1 MCGII
6 GITSTKPVSS
16 SIINSLKKLE
26 YRGYDS
32 AGIATL
38 LDGKINEV
46 KCEGR
51 VKALENNI
59 SKIKMLGTVGIGHV
73 RWATHGVP
81 STLNAHPHSSESVSV
96 VHNGIIEN
104 STLLK
109 KFLVEKGHKF
119 KSQTDTEVIVHL
131 ITEYLKEND
140 LKNSILKMLK
150 KLHGSFALGII
161 FKDQPDLIVGARRGS
176 PLAVG
181 YGPNENYLGS
191 DSYAL
196 KSMTNKITYLDD
208 GEFCILKKNSVEFF
222 DDTGK
227 KVNKSV
233 LELSNEEGD
242 YDKGD
247 YKHFM
252 AKEIE
257 EQPITIKNCINEYI
271 DKVNKDI
278 NLLNFPWKQNEISSI
293 VLIGCGTAYHS
304 CLMAKHWFEQ
314 LTDLDISVD
323 IASEFRY
330 RKNKFKSE
338 SLYIFVSQSGE
349 TADTYA
355 ALDLCNKNKMKTCS
369 VVNVVESSIARD
381 SKFVLPIHC
390 GPEIGVAST
399 KAFLGQMLV
408 LYLFSIKIAFVRGSI
423 DKDKYQTKIKSLLS
437 LADLVKNTLDTD
449 NQIQSACNSFVD
461 AKGSMFLGRGSSFPI
476 ALEGALKLKELAY
489 IHAEGYPAGEM
500 KHGPLALIEDGM
512 PVVVIAPRDYYYN
525 KTISNM
531 QEVIARGAK
540 VLLITR
546 GAKVLL
552 ITNKSTD
559 EIFSENIWQKIEV
572 ENTDDDLLPFLITIP
587 LQKLAYHSALKKGY
601 DIDKP
606 RNLAKS
612 VTVE

>member
-6 GITSTKPVSS
+6 GITSNKPVTSA
-16 SIINSLKKLE
+16 IINSLRKLE

-38 LDGKINEV
+38 SAGFINEI
-46 KCEGR
+46 KSEGR
-51 VKALENNI
+51 VDNLEKNLLNK
-59 SKIKMLGTVGIGHV
+59 KIEGTIGIGHV
-73 RWATHGVP
+73 RWATHGIP
-81 STLNAHPHSSESVSV
+81 NTINAHPHSSETVSV

-104 STLLK
+104 STILK
-109 KFLVEKGHKF
+109 KYLIEKGHKF

-131 ITEYLKEND
+131 ITELLKEND

-150 KLHGSFALGII
+150 QLHGSFALGII

-196 KSMTNKITYLDD
+196 KSMTNKISYLND
-208 GEFCILKKNSVEFF
+208 GEFCIVKKNEVNFF
-222 DDTGK
+222 DEIGNKINK
-227 KVNKSV
+227 KV
-233 LELSNEEGD
+233 LELSSNEQD
-242 YDKGD
+242 YEKGD
-247 YKHFM
+247 FKHFM

-257 EQPITIKNCINEYI
+257 EQPITLKNCIKEYI
-271 DKVNKDI
+271 DSI
-278 NLLNFPWKQNEISSI
+278 NNEISIHNFPWKNKEISSV

-304 CLMAKHWFEQ
+304 CMMAKYWFEEI
-314 LTDLDISVD
+314 TSLDVSID

-330 RKNKFKSE
+330 RKNRFKKD

-355 ALDLCNKNKMKTCS
+355 ALDLCNKNNMKTAS
-369 VVNVVESSIARD
+369 IVNVIESSIARD
-381 SKFVLPIHC
+381 SNFVLPIHC

-408 LYLFSIKIAFVRGSI
+408 LYILILKLAIIRSDLEKVN
-423 DKDKYQTKIKSLLS
+423 YVEKIK
-437 LADLVKNTLDTD
+437 DLKKLPKFVEETLMTE
-449 NQIQSACNSFVD
+449 NKIQSVSSTFIK
-461 AKGSMFLGRGSSFPI
+461 AKGSMFLGRGFSYPI
-476 ALEGALKLKELAY
+476 ALEGALKLKELLY
-489 IHAEGYPAGEM
+489 VHAEGYPAGEM

-512 PVVVIAPRDYYYN
+512 PVVVLAPRDNYYK

-540 VLLITR
+540 VLLIT
-546 GAKVLL
+546 
-552 ITNKSTD
+552 NKSND
-559 EIFSENIWQKIEV
+559 EVVSENIWQKVEV
-572 ENTDDDLLPFLITIP
+572 ENTSEDLLPFLLTIP
-587 LQKLAYHSALKKGY
+587 LQKLAYFSALKKGY

>member
-6 GITSTKPVSS
+6 GISSNKSVSN

-38 LDGKINEV
+38 SDGFINEV
-46 KCEGR
+46 KSEGR
-51 VKALENNI
+51 VENLENNFDLKNLSGNI
-59 SKIKMLGTVGIGHV
+59 GIGHV

-81 STLNAHPHSSESVSV
+81 NSVNAHPHSSENVSV

-109 KFLVEKGHKF
+109 KYLLNKGHKF

-131 ITEYLKEND
+131 ITENLKTTELQEAITKT
-140 LKNSILKMLK
+140 LKQ
-150 KLHGSFALGII
+150 LHGSFALGII
-161 FKDQPDLIVGARRGS
+161 FKDMPDLIIGARRGS

-196 KSMTNKITYLDD
+196 KSMTNKVTYLED
-208 GEFCILKKNSVEFF
+208 GEFCFIKKDEVNFF
-222 DDTGK
+222 NDGGIKINK
-227 KVNKSV
+227 KV
-233 LELSNEEGD
+233 LELSTDQQN

-247 YKHFM
+247 FKHFM

-257 EQPITIKNCINEYI
+257 EQPQTLKTGIKEYVDSIN
-271 DKVNKDI
+271 NDI
-278 NLLNFPWKQNEISSI
+278 NIYNFPWKIDEIKSI
-293 VLIGCGTAYHS
+293 MLIGCGTAYHS
-304 CLMAKHWFEQ
+304 CLMAKYWFEE
-314 LTDLDISVD
+314 LTTLDVNID

-330 RKNKFKSE
+330 RKNRFKNDT
-338 SLYIFVSQSGE
+338 LYIFVSQSGE

-355 ALDLCNKNKMKTCS
+355 ALDLCNKNKMKTCA
-369 VVNVVESSIARD
+369 VVNVIESSIARD
-381 SKFVLPIHC
+381 SNFVLPIHC

-399 KAFLGQMLV
+399 KAFLGQILV
-408 LYLFSIKIAFVRGSI
+408 LYILSLKLSSLRKEIEN
-423 DKDKYQTKIKSLLS
+423 KDYQEKIKDLKNLPKLIEETLLI
-437 LADLVKNTLDTD
+437 D
-449 NQIQSACNSFVD
+449 NDIQAIASTFNE
-461 AKGSMFLGRGSSFPI
+461 AKGSMFLGRGFSYPI
-476 ALEGALKLKELAY
+476 ALEGALKLKELSY
-489 IHAEGYPAGEM
+489 VHAEGYPAGEM
-500 KHGPLALIEDGM
+500 KHGPLALIEEGM
-512 PVVVIAPRDYYYN
+512 PVVVLAPRDNYYK

-531 QEVIARGAK
+531 QEVVA
-540 VLLITR
+540 R

-552 ITNKSTD
+552 ITNKSKD
-559 EIFSENIWQKIEV
+559 EIVSENIWEKIEV
-572 ENTDDDLLPFLITIP
+572 ETSNDDLLPFLLTIP
-587 LQKLAYHSALKKGY
+587 LQKLAYYSALKKGY

>member
-6 GITSTKPVSS
+6 GINSNRPVSAT
-16 SIINSLKKLE
+16 IINSLKKLE

-32 AGIATL
+32 AGMATL
-38 LDGKINEV
+38 YNGLINEV
-46 KCEGR
+46 KSEGR
-51 VKALENNI
+51 VENLEKN
-59 SKIKMLGTVGIGHV
+59 SLVQSMEGTIGIGHV
-73 RWATHGVP
+73 RWATHGLP
-81 STLNAHPHSSESVSV
+81 NSINAHPHSSQNVSV

-104 STLLK
+104 STILK
-109 KFLVEKGHKF
+109 KFLIGKGHKF

-131 ITEYLKEND
+131 ITENLKTENIV
-140 LKNSILKMLK
+140 NSIQKTLKS
-150 KLHGSFALGII
+150 LHGSFALGII

-196 KSMTNKITYLDD
+196 KSMTNKITYLND
-208 GEFCILKKNSVEFF
+208 GEFCIIKKDHVEFF
-222 DDTGK
+222 SEEGIKINK
-227 KVNKSV
+227 KV
-233 LELSNEEGD
+233 LELSSTEEK

-257 EQPITIKNCINEYI
+257 EQPNTIRNGINEYI
-271 DKVNKDI
+271 DMSNKDI
-278 NLLNFPWKQNEISSI
+278 NIYNFPWKSNEITSI
-293 VLIGCGTAYHS
+293 TLIGCGTAYHS
-304 CLMAKHWFEQ
+304 CLMAKYWFEEI
-314 LTDLDISVD
+314 TSLDVNID

-330 RKNKFKSE
+330 RKNRFKKDT
-338 SLYIFVSQSGE
+338 LYVFVSQSGE

-355 ALDLCNKNKMKTCS
+355 ALDLCKQSGVKTCA

-381 SKFVLPIHC
+381 SEFVLPIHC
-390 GPEIGVAST
+390 GTEIGVAST
-399 KAFLGQMLV
+399 KAFLGQILILYILALKLALLRKDIEKTHFDKKIDDLKNLPRLV
-408 LYLFSIKIAFVRGSI
+408 EQTLLIDNKI
-423 DKDKYQTKIKSLLS
+423 QTIS
-437 LADLVKNTLDTD
+437 NTF
-449 NQIQSACNSFVD
+449 NE
-461 AKGSMFLGRGSSFPI
+461 AKGSMFLGRGYSYPI
-476 ALEGALKLKELAY
+476 ALEGALKLKELSY

-500 KHGPLALIEDGM
+500 KHGPLALIEEGM
-512 PVVVIAPRDYYYN
+512 PVVVLAPRDNYYK

-540 VLLITR
+540 VLLIT
-546 GAKVLL
+546 
-552 ITNKSTD
+552 NKSKD
-559 EIFSENIWQKIEV
+559 EVISENIWEKIEV
-572 ENTDDDLLPFLITIP
+572 ETTNQDLLPFLLTIP
-587 LQKLAYHSALKKGY
+587 LQKLAYYSALNKGY

>member
-6 GITSTKPVSS
+6 GISSNKPVSA
-16 SIINSLKKLE
+16 SIISSLKKLE

-38 LDGKINEV
+38 FEGEIKEV
-46 KCEGR
+46 KSEGR
-51 VKALENNI
+51 VDSLEQNFDLKNLKGNI
-59 SKIKMLGTVGIGHV
+59 GIGHV

-81 STLNAHPHSSESVSV
+81 NSVNAHPHSSHNVSV

-104 STLLK
+104 STILK
-109 KFLVEKGHKF
+109 KYLTTKGHVF

-131 ITEYLKEND
+131 ITENLKTDEIEKAITKT
-140 LKNSILKMLK
+140 LKQ
-150 KLHGSFALGII
+150 LHGSFALGIV
-161 FKDQPDLIVGARRGS
+161 FKDIPDLIIGARRGS

-208 GEFCILKKNSVEFF
+208 GEFCIIKKDQVLFF
-222 DDTGK
+222 NEDGK
-227 KVNKSV
+227 KINKKI
-233 LELSNEEGD
+233 LELSSNEASYE
-242 YDKGD
+242 KGD
-247 YKHFM
+247 FKHFM

-257 EQPITIKNCINEYI
+257 EQPTTVKTGIKEYVDKTNSEINIY
-271 DKVNKDI
+271 
-278 NLLNFPWKQNEISSI
+278 NFPWKISEINSI
-293 VLIGCGTAYHS
+293 TLIGCGTAYHS
-304 CLMAKHWFEQ
+304 CLMAKYWFEELTQ
-314 LTDLDISVD
+314 LDVSTD

-330 RKNKFKSE
+330 RKNRFKKDT
-338 SLYIFVSQSGE
+338 LYIFVSQSGE

-355 ALDLCNKNKMKTCS
+355 ALDLCNKNNMKTCA
-369 VVNVVESSIARD
+369 VVNVIESSIARD
-381 SKFVLPIHC
+381 ANFVLPIHC

-399 KAFLGQMLV
+399 KAFLGQILI
-408 LYLFSIKIAFVRGSI
+408 LYILALKLGSLRNEINKENYKEKIKDLQKLPSLIE
-423 DKDKYQTKIKSLLS
+423 KSLLI
-437 LADLVKNTLDTD
+437 D
-449 NQIQSACNSFVD
+449 NDIQAISSTFNE
-461 AKGSMFLGRGSSFPI
+461 AKGSMFLGRGFSYPI
-476 ALEGALKLKELAY
+476 ALEGALKLKELSY
-489 IHAEGYPAGEM
+489 VHAEGYPAGEM

-512 PVVVIAPRDYYYN
+512 PVVVLAPRDSYYK

-540 VLLITR
+540 VLLIT
-546 GAKVLL
+546 
-552 ITNKSTD
+552 NKSKD
-559 EIFSENIWQKIEV
+559 EIVSENIWETIEV
-572 ENTDDDLLPFLITIP
+572 ENTNDDLLPFLLTIP
-587 LQKLAYHSALKKGY
+587 LQKLAYYSALKKGF

>member
-6 GITSTKPVSS
+6 GIISSKPVSL
-16 SIINSLKKLE
+16 SIINSLRKLE

-38 LDGKINEV
+38 SDRFINEI
-46 KCEGR
+46 KSEG
-51 VKALENNI
+51 KLDNLEKNLA
-59 SKIKMLGTVGIGHV
+59 IKNMLGNLGIGHV

-81 STLNAHPHSSESVSV
+81 NTINAHPHSSESVSV

-104 STLLK
+104 STILK
-109 KFLVEKGHKF
+109 KYLIGKGHKF
-119 KSQTDTEVIVHL
+119 KSQTDSEVIVHL
-131 ITEYLKEND
+131 ITEYLKKND

-150 KLHGSFALGII
+150 KLHGSFALGVI

-196 KSMTNKITYLDD
+196 KSMTNKISYLND
-208 GEFCILKKNSVEFF
+208 GEFCIIKKNHVDFF
-222 DDTGK
+222 DEDGT
-227 KVNKSV
+227 KVNKKV
-233 LELSNEEGD
+233 LELSSDEYN

-247 YKHFM
+247 FKHFM

-257 EQPITIKNCINEYI
+257 EQPTTLKNCIKEYI
-271 DKVNKDI
+271 DSINNDI
-278 NLLNFPWKQNEISSI
+278 NIYNFPWDIKEISS
-293 VLIGCGTAYHS
+293 VTLIGCGTAYHS
-304 CLMAKHWFEQ
+304 CLMAKYWFEE
-314 LTDLDISVD
+314 LTNLDVTID

-330 RKNKFKSE
+330 RKNRFKKDN
-338 SLYIFVSQSGE
+338 LYIFVSQSGE

-355 ALDLCNKNKMKTCS
+355 ALDLCNKNNMKTCS
-369 VVNVVESSIARD
+369 IINVVESSIARD
-381 SKFVLPIHC
+381 SNFVLPIHC

-408 LYLFSIKIAFVRGSI
+408 LYIFALKLSFLKKNLDKEIYVDKIEDLKKLPKLVKKTLSTEIKIQKVSGTF
-423 DKDKYQTKIKSLLS
+423 T
-437 LADLVKNTLDTD
+437 
-449 NQIQSACNSFVD
+449 D
-461 AKGSMFLGRGSSFPI
+461 AKGSMFLGRGFSYPI

-489 IHAEGYPAGEM
+489 VHAEGYPAGEM

-512 PVVVIAPRDYYYN
+512 PVVVLAPRDDYYQ

-540 VLLITR
+540 VLLIT
-546 GAKVLL
+546 
-552 ITNKSTD
+552 NKSTD
-559 EIFSENIWQKIEV
+559 EVVSENIWETIEV
-572 ENTDDDLLPFLITIP
+572 ENTNNDLLPFLLTIP
-587 LQKLAYHSALKKGY
+587 LQKLAYYSALKKGY

>member
-6 GITSTKPVSS
+6 GISSNKSVSS

-38 LDGKINEV
+38 SDGFINEV
-46 KCEGR
+46 KSEGR
-51 VKALENNI
+51 VENLENNFDLKSLSGNI
-59 SKIKMLGTVGIGHV
+59 GIGHV

-81 STLNAHPHSSESVSV
+81 NSVNAHPHSSDNVSV

-109 KFLVEKGHKF
+109 KYLLNKGHKF

-131 ITEYLKEND
+131 ITENLKTSELQD
-140 LKNSILKMLK
+140 AITKTLQE
-150 KLHGSFALGII
+150 LHGSFALGII
-161 FKDQPDLIVGARRGS
+161 FKDMPDLIIGARRGS

-208 GEFCILKKNSVEFF
+208 GEFCFVKKDEVLFF
-222 DDTGK
+222 NEEGIKINK
-227 KVNKSV
+227 KV
-233 LELSNEEGD
+233 LELSSDQQN

-247 YKHFM
+247 FKHFM

-257 EQPITIKNCINEYI
+257 EQPQTLKTGIKEYL
-271 DKVNKDI
+271 DSMNNDI
-278 NLLNFPWKQNEISSI
+278 NIYNFPWKIDEIKSI
-293 VLIGCGTAYHS
+293 MLIGCGTAYHS
-304 CLMAKHWFEQ
+304 CLMAKYWFEE
-314 LTDLDISVD
+314 LTNLDVNID

-330 RKNKFKSE
+330 RKNRFKNDT
-338 SLYIFVSQSGE
+338 LYIFVSQSGE

-355 ALDLCNKNKMKTCS
+355 ALDLCNKNKMKTCA
-369 VVNVVESSIARD
+369 VVNVIESSIARD
-381 SKFVLPIHC
+381 SNFVLPIHC

-399 KAFLGQMLV
+399 KAFLGQILV
-408 LYLFSIKIAFVRGSI
+408 LYILSLKLSSLRKEIK
-423 DKDKYQTKIKSLLS
+423 DEDYQLKIKDLKNLPKLIEETLLI
-437 LADLVKNTLDTD
+437 D
-449 NQIQSACNSFVD
+449 NDVQAIASTFNE
-461 AKGSMFLGRGSSFPI
+461 AKGSMFLGRGYSYPI
-476 ALEGALKLKELAY
+476 ALEGALKLKELSY

-500 KHGPLALIEDGM
+500 KHGPLALIEEGM
-512 PVVVIAPRDYYYN
+512 PVVVLAPRDNYYK

-531 QEVIARGAK
+531 QEVVA
-540 VLLITR
+540 R

-552 ITNKSTD
+552 ITNKSKD
-559 EIFSENIWQKIEV
+559 EIISENIWETIEV
-572 ENTDDDLLPFLITIP
+572 ETTNDDLLPFLLTIP
-587 LQKLAYHSALKKGY
+587 LQKLAYYSALKKGY

>member
-6 GITSTKPVSS
+6 GISSNKSVSS

-38 LDGKINEV
+38 SGGFINEV
-46 KCEGR
+46 KSEGR
-51 VKALENNI
+51 VENLENNFDLKNLSGNI
-59 SKIKMLGTVGIGHV
+59 GIGHV
-73 RWATHGVP
+73 RWATHGAPNSV
-81 STLNAHPHSSESVSV
+81 NAHPHSSENVSV

-109 KFLVEKGHKF
+109 KYLLNKGHKF

-131 ITEYLKEND
+131 ITENLKTSELQD
-140 LKNSILKMLK
+140 AITKTLKQ
-150 KLHGSFALGII
+150 LHGSFALGII
-161 FKDQPDLIVGARRGS
+161 FKDMPDLIIGARRGS

-196 KSMTNKITYLDD
+196 KSMTNKITYLED
-208 GEFCILKKNSVEFF
+208 GEFCFIKKDEVNFF
-222 DDTGK
+222 NEDGIKINK
-227 KVNKSV
+227 KV
-233 LELSNEEGD
+233 LELSSNEQN

-247 YKHFM
+247 FKHFM

-257 EQPITIKNCINEYI
+257 EQPQTLKTGIKEYV
-271 DKVNKDI
+271 DSMNNDI
-278 NLLNFPWKQNEISSI
+278 NIYNFPWEIDEIKSI
-293 VLIGCGTAYHS
+293 MLIGCGTAYHS
-304 CLMAKHWFEQ
+304 CLMAKYWFEE
-314 LTDLDISVD
+314 LTALDVNID

-330 RKNKFKSE
+330 RKNRFKNDT
-338 SLYIFVSQSGE
+338 LYIFVSQSGE

-355 ALDLCNKNKMKTCS
+355 ALDLCNKNKMKTCA
-369 VVNVVESSIARD
+369 VVNVIESSIARD
-381 SKFVLPIHC
+381 SNFVLPIHC

-399 KAFLGQMLV
+399 KAFLGQILV
-408 LYLFSIKIAFVRGSI
+408 LYILSLKLSSLRKEIEN
-423 DKDKYQTKIKSLLS
+423 KDYQEKIKDLKNLPKLIEETLLI
-437 LADLVKNTLDTD
+437 D
-449 NQIQSACNSFVD
+449 NDVQAIASTFNE
-461 AKGSMFLGRGSSFPI
+461 AKGSMFLGRGFSYPI
-476 ALEGALKLKELAY
+476 ALEGALKLKELSY
-489 IHAEGYPAGEM
+489 VHAEGYPAGEM
-500 KHGPLALIEDGM
+500 KHGPLALIEEGM
-512 PVVVIAPRDYYYN
+512 PVVVLAPRDNYYK

-531 QEVIARGAK
+531 QEVVA
-540 VLLITR
+540 R

-552 ITNKSTD
+552 ITNKSKD
-559 EIFSENIWQKIEV
+559 EIISENIWESIEV
-572 ENTDDDLLPFLITIP
+572 ETTNDDLLPFLLTIP
-587 LQKLAYHSALKKGY
+587 LQKLAYYSALKKGY

>member
-6 GITSTKPVSS
+6 GINSNKEVTST
-16 SIINSLKKLE
+16 ILNSLRKLE

-38 LDGKINEV
+38 NSGYIQEV

-51 VKALENNI
+51 VDNLEKNI
-59 SKIKMLGTVGIGHV
+59 IKKKLLGNLGIGHV
-73 RWATHGVP
+73 RWATHGIP
-81 STLNAHPHSSESVSV
+81 STLNAHPHSSDNVSV

-109 KFLVEKGHKF
+109 KFLVKKGHRF

-131 ITEYLKEND
+131 ITEYLK
-140 LKNSILKMLK
+140 KNNLIDTLTKVLK

-161 FKDQPDLIVGARRGS
+161 FKDEPDLIVGARRGS

-181 YGPNENYLGS
+181 YGPGENYLGS

-208 GEFCILKKNSVEFF
+208 GEFCIIKKTEVSFYNEQ
-222 DDTGK
+222 GK
-227 KVNKSV
+227 KINKKI
-233 LELSNEEGD
+233 LSLTTDEQN

-252 AKEIE
+252 AKEID
-257 EQPITIKNCINEYI
+257 EQPLTIKNCINEYI
-271 DKVNKDI
+271 DKKNNEI
-278 NLLNFPWKQNEISSI
+278 SIFNFPWKIKDISSI
-293 VLIGCGTAYHS
+293 TLVGCGTAYHS
-304 CLMAKHWFEQ
+304 CLIAKYWFEQ
-314 LTDLDISVD
+314 LTSFDVHID

-330 RKNKFKSE
+330 RKNRFKKE
-338 SLYIFVSQSGE
+338 TLYVFVSQSGE

-355 ALDLCNKNKMKTCS
+355 ALDLCNKNNMKTCS

-408 LYLFSIKIAFVRGSI
+408 LYLLCLKMGKLNEDIKK
-423 DKDKYQTKIKSLLS
+423 KDYISKIKSLLNLSKNIELS
-437 LADLVKNTLDTD
+437 LKSEND
-449 NQIQSACNSFVD
+449 IQTISNSFTNI
-461 AKGSMFLGRGSSFPI
+461 KGSMFLGRGYSYPI
-476 ALEGALKLKELAY
+476 ALEGALKLKELSY

-512 PVVVIAPRDYYYN
+512 PVVVIAPRDEYYK
-525 KTISNM
+525 KTMSNM
-531 QEVIARGAK
+531 QEVIA
-540 VLLITR
+540 R

-587 LQKLAYHSALKKGY
+587 LQKLAYYTALKKGY

>member
-1 MCGII
+1 MCGIV
-6 GITSTKPVSS
+6 GITSNKSVTSMIV
-16 SIINSLKKLE
+16 NSLRKLE

-32 AGIATL
+32 SGIATL
-38 LDGKINEV
+38 YNGNINEA

-51 VKALENNI
+51 VDVLEKNLNKSNLI
-59 SKIKMLGTVGIGHV
+59 GNVGIGHV

-81 STLNAHPHSSESVSV
+81 STLNAHPHSSENVSV

-104 STLLK
+104 STILK
-109 KFLVEKGHKF
+109 KFLIKKGHVF
-119 KSQTDTEVIVHL
+119 KSQTDTEVITHL
-131 ITEYLKEND
+131 ITEYLKSND
-140 LKNSILKMLK
+140 LKKSIIKVLK

-161 FKDQPDLIVGARRGS
+161 FKDHPDLIVGARRGS

-196 KSMTNKITYLDD
+196 KSMTNKISYLND
-208 GEFCILKKNSVEFF
+208 GEFCIVKKDMIDFF
-222 DDTGK
+222 DENGNKINK
-227 KVNKSV
+227 KI
-233 LELSNEEGD
+233 LELSSSENN

-252 AKEIE
+252 AKEID

-271 DKVNKDI
+271 DKKNNDI
-278 NLLNFPWKQNEISSI
+278 NIFNFPWKSKGISSI

-304 CLMAKHWFEQ
+304 CLMAKYWFEQ
-314 LTDLDISVD
+314 LTNFDISVD

-330 RKNKFKSE
+330 RKNRFKDKA
-338 SLYIFVSQSGE
+338 LYIFVSQSGE

-355 ALDLCNKNKMKTCS
+355 ALDLCNKNNMKTCS
-369 VVNVVESSIARD
+369 IVNVVESSIARD
-381 SKFVLPIHC
+381 SRFVLPIHC

-399 KAFLGQMLV
+399 KAFIGQMLV
-408 LYLFSIKIAFVRGSI
+408 LYLLCLKLAKDRKEIKNDIFV
-423 DKDKYQTKIKSLLS
+423 KKIKSLKSLS
-437 LADLVKNTLDTD
+437 ELVKNTLLTEND
-449 NQIQSACNSFVD
+449 IQLVCKSFVD
-461 AKGSMFLGRGSSFPI
+461 AKGSMFLGRGYSFPI

-500 KHGPLALIEDGM
+500 KHGPLALIEEGM
-512 PVVVIAPRDYYYN
+512 PVVVLAPRDDYYK

-540 VLLITR
+540 VLLIT
-546 GAKVLL
+546 
-552 ITNKSTD
+552 NKSKD
-559 EIFSENIWQKIEV
+559 EVYSENIWQTIEV
-572 ENTDDDLLPFLITIP
+572 ENTSEDLLPFLITIP
-587 LQKLAYHSALKKGY
+587 LQKLAYYSALKKGY

>member
-6 GITSTKPVSS
+6 GITSSKPVTVN
-16 SIINSLKKLE
+16 ILNSLRKLE

-38 LDGKINEV
+38 ENGLINEI

-51 VKALENNI
+51 VSTLEKNI
-59 SKIKMLGTVGIGHV
+59 SKINLNGTVGIGHV
-73 RWATHGVP
+73 RWATHGIP
-81 STLNAHPHSSESVSV
+81 NKINAHPHSSESVSV

-104 STLLK
+104 STELK
-109 KFLVEKGHKF
+109 RSLEQKGYKF
-119 KSQTDTEVIVHL
+119 KSQTDTEVIVYL
-131 ITEYLKEND
+131 ITDYLKKYD
-140 LKNSILKMLK
+140 LKETILKTLDNLK
-150 KLHGSFALGII
+150 GSFALGVI
-161 FKDQPDLIVGARRGS
+161 FKNDPNTLVGARRGS

-181 YGPNENYLGS
+181 YGPDENYLGS

-196 KSMTNKITYLDD
+196 KSMTNKISYLND
-208 GEFCILKKNSVEFF
+208 GEFCIVKKNKVEFF
-222 DDTGK
+222 N
-227 KVNKSV
+227 NKSIKINKKI
-233 LELSNEEGD
+233 LELSSNEKN

-271 DKVNKDI
+271 NKISNEI
-278 NLLNFPWKQNEISSI
+278 NISNFPWKKDEISSI
-293 VLIGCGTAYHS
+293 KLIGCGTAYHS
-304 CLMAKHWFEQ
+304 CLLAKYWFEQ
-314 LTDLDISVD
+314 ISNLDVEID

-330 RKNKFKSE
+330 RKNRFKKDC
-338 SLYIFVSQSGE
+338 LYIFVSQSGE

-355 ALDLCNKNKMKTCS
+355 ALDLCNKNEMKTCS
-369 VVNVVESSIARD
+369 IINVVESSIARD

-399 KAFLGQMLV
+399 KAFLGQLLV
-408 LYLFSIKIAFVRGSI
+408 LYIFCLKISFLR
-423 DKDKYQTKIKSLLS
+423 DDLKKTDYKKKISDLLNLSKLVDSSLKSE
-437 LADLVKNTLDTD
+437 TH
-449 NQIQSACNSFVD
+449 IQSICSSFTE
-461 AKGSMFLGRGSSFPI
+461 AKGSMFLGRGYSYPI

-512 PVVVIAPRDYYYN
+512 PVVVIAPKDESYQ

-540 VLLITR
+540 VLLIT
-546 GAKVLL
+546 
-552 ITNKSTD
+552 NKSD
-559 EIFSENIWQKIEV
+559 EEVYSENIWQKIEV
-572 ENTDDDLLPFLITIP
+572 GNTSNDLFPFLVTVP
-587 LQKLAYHSALKKGY
+587 LQKLAYYSALKKGY

>member
-6 GITSTKPVSS
+6 GITSNKPVSS
-16 SIINSLKKLE
+16 AIINSLRKLE

-38 LDGKINEV
+38 SNGIINEI
-46 KCEGR
+46 KSEGR
-51 VKALENNI
+51 VDNLEKNLA
-59 SKIKMLGTVGIGHV
+59 IKSMMGVVGIGHV
-73 RWATHGVP
+73 RWATHGAP
-81 STLNAHPHSSESVSV
+81 NTINAHPHSSENVSV

-104 STLLK
+104 STILK
-109 KFLVEKGHKF
+109 KYLVNKGHMF

-131 ITEYLKEND
+131 ITEYLKDNS
-140 LKNSILKMLK
+140 LKDSIIKVLKQ
-150 KLHGSFALGII
+150 LHGSFALGII
-161 FKDQPDLIVGARRGS
+161 FKDQPDLIIGARRGS

-196 KSMTNKITYLDD
+196 KSMTNKISYLND
-208 GEFCILKKNSVEFF
+208 GEFCIIKKDHVEFF
-222 DDTGK
+222 DEKGL
-227 KVNKSV
+227 KVNKKV
-233 LELSNEEGD
+233 LKLSSSEQE

-247 YKHFM
+247 FKHFM

-257 EQPITIKNCINEYI
+257 EQPTTLKNCINEYI
-271 DKVNKDI
+271 DSI
-278 NLLNFPWKQNEISSI
+278 NNNINIHNFPWNSKEISS
-293 VLIGCGTAYHS
+293 VTLIGCGTAYHS
-304 CLMAKHWFEQ
+304 CLMAKYWFEEN
-314 LTDLDISVD
+314 TTLDVSID

-330 RKNKFKSE
+330 RKNRFKNDN
-338 SLYIFVSQSGE
+338 LYIFVSQSGE

-355 ALDLCNKNKMKTCS
+355 ALDLCNKNKMKTCC
-369 VVNVVESSIARD
+369 VVNVIESSIARD
-381 SKFVLPIHC
+381 ANFVLPIHC

-408 LYLFSIKIAFVRGSI
+408 LYIFILKISILRKDL
-423 DKDKYQTKIKSLLS
+423 DKEICINKIKELRTLPKLVQETLLTEN
-437 LADLVKNTLDTD
+437 K
-449 NQIQSACNSFVD
+449 IQAVSSTFTD
-461 AKGSMFLGRGSSFPI
+461 AKGSMFLGRGFSYPI

-489 IHAEGYPAGEM
+489 VHAEGYPAGEM

-512 PVVVIAPRDYYYN
+512 PVVVLAPRDNYYQ

-540 VLLITR
+540 VLLIT
-546 GAKVLL
+546 
-552 ITNKSTD
+552 NKSKD
-559 EIFSENIWQKIEV
+559 DVVSENIWETIEV
-572 ENTDDDLLPFLITIP
+572 ENANDDLLPFLLTIP
-587 LQKLAYHSALKKGY
+587 LQKLAYFSALEKGY